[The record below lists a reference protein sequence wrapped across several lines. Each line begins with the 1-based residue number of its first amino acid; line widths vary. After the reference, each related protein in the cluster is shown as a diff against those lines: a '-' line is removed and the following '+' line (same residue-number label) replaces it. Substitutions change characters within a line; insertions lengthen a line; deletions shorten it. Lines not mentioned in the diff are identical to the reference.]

1 MNVLKNSKFDNQIVD
16 FFPYGSDERQFCS
29 PGINLPVGSLY
40 RSDNKYLEFPEY
52 HSSADNFSIISEKAL
67 AETFEMY
74 FEIIMQLNKNKKN
87 QKNQKNQNKDN
98 IIKRKEKGIV
108 YLNQFPKCEPQLGK
122 RGLYRKIGGTSADSD
137 KEIFNQLSYLW
148 ILNFSDGNH
157 SLEDIS
163 ELSNIELKVIK
174 KSAEILEKKNL
185 LKKI

>member
-1 MNVLKNSKFDNQIVD
+1 
-16 FFPYGSDERQFCS
+16 
-29 PGINLPVGSLY
+29 
-40 RSDNKYLEFPEY
+40 
-52 HSSADNFSIISEKAL
+52 
-67 AETFEMY
+67 
-74 FEIIMQLNKNKKN
+74 MQLNKNKKN

-98 IIKRKEKGIV
+98 IIKKKEKGIV
-108 YLNQFPKCEPQLGK
+108 YLNQFPKCEPHLGK